1 MLDSPL
7 FKKLAEKD
15 PIKLGLSVI
24 IGYCLYCFRGPT
36 LLLKR
41 SFTFEIIFNMAVYIL
56 TPYFVLCMLQIIFIE
71 VRDKIAVRH
80 IEKLERTKSIE
91 ENDKYFDEV
100 KSQIDKLN
108 KYEYSVVMYLLKKE
122 NKCPYIDYESKGHGT
137 ILDNEKWFDKSQ
149 YDSTTSKTFVTP
161 DKRKMVMHLSG
172 TYQYLLKQNVYNYLK
187 YMLTKTGSISH
198 FKREEIDLKQE

>member
-1 MLDSPL
+1 M
-7 FKKLAEKD
+7 
-15 PIKLGLSVI
+15 
-24 IGYCLYCFRGPT
+24 
-36 LLLKR
+36 LKR

-56 TPYFVLCMLQIIFIE
+56 ISYFVLCMLQIIFIE

-80 IEKLERTKSIE
+80 IEKLERIKSIE

-122 NKCPYIDYESKGHGT
+122 NKYPYIDYESKGHGT

-161 DKRKMVMHLSG
+161 DKREIVMPISG

-187 YMLTKTGSISH
+187 YMLDKTGSISH
-198 FKREEIDLKQE
+198 FEKEEIDLMQ